1 MIKALFWCSV
11 AAEIAWLALSTAAAG
26 ALSTVLDA
34 KDRGLA
40 HLLILCALA
49 VSSGLLILSERRA
62 SPFNEP
68 DPQWTLAETLY
79 VLALFYALFFGAY
92 AFFGWYDS
100 P

>member
-1 MIKALFWCSV
+1 MSPQERGRSSAALKTLTKVIKALFWCCV

-49 VSSGLLILSERRA
+49 VSSGLLILSET
-62 SPFNEP
+62 E
-68 DPQWTLAETLY
+68 
-79 VLALFYALFFGAY
+79 G
-92 AFFGWYDS
+92 
-100 P
+100 